1 MRKIESDLLRA
12 YESGGKV
19 YADVTLALKDLK
31 SLSMLAALA
40 GADRLAAK
48 LDAAARE
55 AEEGLDGLI
64 N

>member
-12 YESGGKV
+12 YECDGER
-19 YADVTLALKDLK
+19 YADVTLTLRELRAL
-31 SLSMLAALA
+31 SAIAT
-40 GADRLAAK
+40 GRLAKK

>member
-19 YADVTLALKDLK
+19 YADVTLTLKDLK
-31 SLSMLAALA
+31 SLSMLASLA

-48 LDAAARE
+48 LDAAVKE
-55 AEEGLDGLI
+55 AADVAQ
-64 N
+64 